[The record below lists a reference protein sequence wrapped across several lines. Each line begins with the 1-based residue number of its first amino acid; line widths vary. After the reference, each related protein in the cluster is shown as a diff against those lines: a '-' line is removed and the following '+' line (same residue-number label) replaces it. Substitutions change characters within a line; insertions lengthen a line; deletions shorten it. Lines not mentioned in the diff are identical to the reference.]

1 MIVIKSPIDL
11 EILLNKIRGN
21 NKKIGFAATMGALHD
36 GHISLIKRSK
46 EENDTTVCSIFINP
60 KQFNDSSDLE
70 KYPRPIEND
79 LILLKEVGA
88 DIVFLPDYNDIYPQ
102 NYIEPEINLSGLD
115 NVLEGLTRPG
125 HFKGVALVVKRLFEC
140 VNPDVAYF
148 GQKDYQQTL
157 VIKEI
162 VKQFKIPSDIAV
174 CSILREKNGL
184 AMSSRNIR
192 LSAEQRERASFIY
205 KMLLQLK
212 EDVKSLPLKEALN
225 KAENILLK
233 NEGVQIDYLTIVNQQ
248 TLVPEETLNLGKS
261 SVALVVVDYFGVRL
275 LDNIYL

>member
-21 NKKIGFAATMGALHD
+21 NKKIGFVATMGALHD

-60 KQFNDSSDLE
+60 KQFNDSNDLE

-115 NVLEGLTRPG
+115 NVLEGLIRPG

-192 LSAEQRERASFIY
+192 LSAEQREQASFIY

-212 EDVKSLPLKEALN
+212 EDVKSLPLKESLN

>member
-21 NKKIGFAATMGALHD
+21 NKKIGFVATMGALHD

-115 NVLEGLTRPG
+115 NVLEGLIRPG

-192 LSAEQRERASFIY
+192 LSAEQREQASFIY

-212 EDVKSLPLKEALN
+212 EDVKSLPLKESLN

>member
-21 NKKIGFAATMGALHD
+21 NKKIGFVATMGALHD
-36 GHISLIKRSK
+36 GHISLIKLSK

-60 KQFNDSSDLE
+60 KQFNDSNDLE

-115 NVLEGLTRPG
+115 NVLEGLIRPG

-192 LSAEQRERASFIY
+192 LSAEQREQASFIY

>member
-21 NKKIGFAATMGALHD
+21 NKKIGFVATMGALHD
-36 GHISLIKRSK
+36 GHISLIKLSK

-60 KQFNDSSDLE
+60 KQFNDSNDLE

-115 NVLEGLTRPG
+115 NVLEGLIRPG

>member
-21 NKKIGFAATMGALHD
+21 NKKIGFVATMGALHD

-60 KQFNDSSDLE
+60 KQFNDSNDLE

-88 DIVFLPDYNDIYPQ
+88 DIVFLPDYSDIYPQ

-115 NVLEGLTRPG
+115 NVLEGLIRPG

-162 VKQFKIPSDIAV
+162 VRQFKIPSVIAV
-174 CSILREKNGL
+174 CSIFREKNGL

-248 TLVPEETLNLGKS
+248 SLVPEETLNLGKS